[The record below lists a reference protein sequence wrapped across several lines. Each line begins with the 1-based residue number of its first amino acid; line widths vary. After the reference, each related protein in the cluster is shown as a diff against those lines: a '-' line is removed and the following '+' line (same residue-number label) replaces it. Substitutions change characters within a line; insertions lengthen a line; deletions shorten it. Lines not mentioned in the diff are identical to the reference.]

1 MDPTGAGWE
10 WRELLDQTG
19 MSEDMS
25 FILFTEPGCFPSWY
39 STYFDW
45 LTFGKPKCWCSAAS
59 ISTPPEDI
67 SDTGPAN
74 YTAGD
79 YQCDGDAN
87 TDRENPGL
95 KWRVSASDLS
105 LVMTN
110 WKRNISTANPCA
122 DIKHDWENPGLKW
135 RVSAGDLQRL
145 ITNWKKNSAQ
155 LPGNCPRP
163 E

>member
-1 MDPTGAGWE
+1 MWG
-10 WRELLDQTG
+10 
-19 MSEDMS
+19 
-25 FILFTEPGCFPSWY
+25 
-39 STYFDW
+39 
-45 LTFGKPKCWCSAAS
+45 
-59 ISTPPEDI
+59 EDI

-87 TDRENPGL
+87 TDRESPLAKWRVSASDLGLVIANWKKNIATANPCADIDHKPENPIA

-105 LVMTN
+105 
-110 WKRNISTANPCA
+110 I
-122 DIKHDWENPGLKW
+122 
-135 RVSAGDLQRL
+135 L
-145 ITNWKKNSAQ
+145 IRNWKKNRTQ